1 MVKNN
6 YMQDKI
12 SSQQYKYL
20 GLLTAIYITF
30 SLMNNVTAG
39 KLITLGV
46 FSVSAATLFFP
57 VTYILADIFTEVYG
71 YGKARSRVWLLLLCG
86 VISGVISSV
95 VAFLPPAVGF
105 DGDDAYVRVFSQ
117 VPRILMASWI
127 AFFFGSIINDYVMA
141 KMKIWTKGRHLW
153 IRTIGSTLV
162 GEGADS
168 VLFFGI
174 AFYATVPNSLLF
186 SLIFSAWFLKVLIEI
201 VMTPVTYKVIAKLK
215 KLENE
220 DYYDYNTD
228 FNPLK
233 IRE

>member
-1 MVKNN
+1 
-6 YMQDKI
+6 MQR
-12 SSQQYKYL
+12 QYKYL
-20 GLLTAIYITF
+20 GLLTAVYITF

-39 KLITLGV
+39 KLIGLGV

-86 VISGVISSV
+86 VMAGTISAI

-105 DGDDAYVRVFSQ
+105 DGNDAYVKIFSQ
-117 VPRILMASWI
+117 VPRILFASWI
-127 AFFFGSIINDYVMA
+127 AFFFGSIVNDYIMA
-141 KMKIWTKGRHLW
+141 KMKIWTKGKHLW
-153 IRTIGSTLV
+153 TRTIGSTFV
-162 GEGADS
+162 GEGVDS

-174 AFYATVPNSLLF
+174 AFYATVPNSLLVN
-186 SLIFSAWFLKVLIEI
+186 LIFSACFLKVLIEV

-215 KLENE
+215 NLENE
-220 DYYDYNTD
+220 DYYDYGTD

-233 IRE
+233 IKE